1 MIYLFSLRLKEW
13 DLVMKFIKNMCLI
26 AASISVVSGN
36 ALLAQS
42 LKSRACT
49 PSAKPDYEV
58 ATFEKMQKTPFAATA
73 FLLGDMQE
81 GETVVVNC
89 TLPSLDLGG
98 TFGSKAVEDLETIFS
113 LQYDEYVTKLL
124 GYRTDSFTF
133 LSYYQPHLAGTTF
146 EILSAVG
153 TRDLK
158 SIFNVPVNKR
168 SVGATGAIGY
178 ATALSGRPGD
188 QIPFSGK
195 KYNYEVH
202 YNRHGQI
209 ELYYQN
215 KNGGVVHTAECRNEG
230 YEGTQRLAKN
240 MARDAIDFI
249 DEWNMQQC
257 ASYCSNNK
265 EHRKKCDKFISS
277 SYQKD
282 FIYHAVPW
290 K

>member
-1 MIYLFSLRLKEW
+1 M
-13 DLVMKFIKNMCLI
+13 DL
-26 AASISVVSGN
+26 
-36 ALLAQS
+36 AL
-42 LKSRACT
+42 
-49 PSAKPDYEV
+49 
-58 ATFEKMQKTPFAATA
+58 
-73 FLLGDMQE
+73 
-81 GETVVVNC
+81 
-89 TLPSLDLGG
+89 
-98 TFGSKAVEDLETIFS
+98 
-113 LQYDEYVTKLL
+113 
-124 GYRTDSFTF
+124 
-133 LSYYQPHLAGTTF
+133 
-146 EILSAVG
+146 
-153 TRDLK
+153 
-158 SIFNVPVNKR
+158 
-168 SVGATGAIGY
+168 GY

-265 EHRKKCDKFISS
+265 EHRKKCDKFICS